1 MWRINLKKIIIVII
15 VSVNWILLI
24 SQTTIP
30 AGNISGNWL
39 INGSPYLIEG
49 EVTIPDGETL
59 TIDPGVLVEFQG
71 HYKFN
76 VQGQLLAIGTVQDS
90 IHFTINDTTGFYIP
104 HSTDGAWDGIQF
116 YETPAS
122 NDSSKIVYCRLEF
135 SKTPSQEY
143 TDWNG
148 GAIYIY
154 DFSKLLISNCLIT
167 DNRAQSGGGI
177 CIIENS
183 NPVLQS
189 NKICNNITYS
199 NNYSHGGGICIRNDS
214 SPTLINNIISNN
226 SVTGSNNY
234 GGGIYIG
241 VDSEP
246 LLLNNIIRYNSTK
259 YYSYGGGINIF
270 SSNPTL
276 MGNLIE
282 YNHSLAYSLT
292 GGGIHIYYDDAS
304 PILINNVI
312 AYNSGRFGGAI
323 SYSDANPVLINN
335 TLANNTAIRGGA
347 IYVYV
352 VSSHSELTI
361 VNSIMHNNQPQEI
374 YFDSIDFNDII
385 TITNSIIEGG
395 QLGIVMNNGTVN
407 WLEGNLDSDPIFEN
421 PLDDFHLQENSPAI
435 GAGIDSI
442 EIDGTWYYSPDI
454 DIEGIPRPSPIGSM
468 PDIGAFENLLGE
480 PVVDI
485 NDFQFSLIKS
495 NISNYPNPFNPE
507 TTISF
512 SIPNES
518 EIELTVF
525 NIKGQKIKTLARNEF
540 AKGSHSIIWN
550 GDDDNGKTI
559 SSGVYLYKLKVN
571 GKMEAVRKCILLK

>member
-1 MWRINLKKIIIVII
+1 MEVNLKKIAIVII
-15 VSVNWILLI
+15 ALINWILLL
-24 SQTTIP
+24 SQTVVP
-30 AGNISGNWL
+30 AGDVSGNWL

-76 VQGQLLAIGTVQDS
+76 IQGRLLAVGTMQDS
-90 IHFTINDTTGFYIP
+90 IHFTISDTTGFHIP

-122 NDSSKIVYCRLEF
+122 NDSSKIVYCKLEF
-135 SKTPSQEY
+135 SKTPTQEY

-148 GAIYIY
+148 GAIYVY

-167 DNRAQSGGGI
+167 NNRAQSGGGV

-183 NPVLQS
+183 DPILQS
-189 NKICNNITYS
+189 NKISNNITYG

-241 VDSEP
+241 ADSEP
-246 LLLNNIIRYNSTK
+246 LLLNNIIRYNATK
-259 YYSYGGGINIF
+259 YYGYGAGINIF
-270 SSNPTL
+270 SSNPIL

-282 YNHSLAYSLT
+282 YNHSLDYTLT
-292 GGGIHIYYDDAS
+292 GGGIHIYYEDAS

-323 SYSDANPVLINN
+323 SYTDAYPVLINN
-335 TLANNTAIRGGA
+335 TLTNNTAIRGGA
-347 IYVYV
+347 IYVSLI
-352 VSSHSELTI
+352 SSHSELI
-361 VNSIMHNNQPQEI
+361 MVNSILYNNQPQEI
-374 YFDSIDFNDII
+374 YFHSFNFNDII
-385 TITNSIIEGG
+385 NITNSIIEGG
-395 QLGIVMNNGTVN
+395 ESSIVMNNGMVN

-421 PLDDFHLQENSPAI
+421 PLDDFHLQETSPAI

-442 EIDGTWYYSPDI
+442 EIDDILYFSPDI
-454 DIEGIPRPSPIGSM
+454 DIEGIPRPAPIGSM

-480 PVVDI
+480 PVVDV
-485 NDFQFSLIKS
+485 NDFQFSLVKS
-495 NISNYPNPFNPE
+495 TISNYPNPFNPT

-518 EIELTVF
+518 NVKISIYNT
-525 NIKGQKIKTLARNEF
+525 KGQKVKTLTNNQYEN
-540 AKGSHSIIWN
+540 GSYSIIWN
-550 GDDDNGKTI
+550 GIDDSGNLVC
-559 SSGVYLYKLKVN
+559 SGVYLYKLIVN
-571 GKMEAVRKCILLK
+571 GKAELVRKCLLLK

>member
-1 MWRINLKKIIIVII
+1 MKKIIIVII
-15 VSVNWILLI
+15 VLVNWILLI

-30 AGNISGNWL
+30 AGNVSGNWL

-49 EVTIPDGETL
+49 EILIPDGETL
-59 TIDPGVLVEFQG
+59 TIDPGVFVEFQG

-76 VQGQLLAIGTVQDS
+76 IQGQLLAIGTMQDS
-90 IHFTINDTTGFYIP
+90 IHFTVNDTTGFYNP
-104 HSTDGAWDGIQF
+104 LTNDGAWDGIQF
-116 YETPAS
+116 YETPAT
-122 NDSSKIVYCRLEF
+122 NDSSKIVYCKLEF
-135 SKTPSQEY
+135 SKTPTQEY

-148 GAIYIY
+148 GAIYVY

-167 DNRAQSGGGI
+167 NNRAQSGGGI

-183 NPVLQS
+183 NPILHS
-189 NKICNNITYS
+189 NIISNNIAYA
-199 NNYSHGGGICIRNDS
+199 NYYSHGGGICIRNNS
-214 SPTLINNIISNN
+214 NPTLTNNTISNN
-226 SVTGSNNY
+226 SVTGGSSNY

-246 LLLNNIIRYNSTK
+246 LLINNTIRYNATK
-259 YYSYGGGINIF
+259 YTGFGGGINIY
-270 SSNPTL
+270 SCNPTL
-276 MGNLIE
+276 ISNLIQ
-282 YNHSLAYSLT
+282 YNHTLDYNLT

-312 AYNSGRFGGAI
+312 ANNSSRFGGAI

-335 TLANNTAIRGGA
+335 TLTNNTAIRGGA

-374 YFDSIDFNDII
+374 YFDSFNFNDII

-407 WLEGNLDSDPIFEN
+407 WLEGNLDSDPFFEN
-421 PLDDFHLQENSPAI
+421 PLDDFHLQETSPAI

-442 EIDGTWYYSPDI
+442 EIDGIWYYSPDI
-454 DIEGIPRPSPIGSM
+454 DIEGITRPTPIGSM

-480 PVVDI
+480 PVVEV
-485 NDFQFSLIKS
+485 NDFQFSLIES
-495 NISNYPNPFNPE
+495 NISNYPNPFNPS
-507 TTISF
+507 TTIKF
-512 SIPNES
+512 SIQNDS
-518 EIELTVF
+518 RIELSIY
-525 NIKGQKIKTLARNEF
+525 NIKGQIIKTLTSNEF
-540 AKGSHSIIWN
+540 TKGKHSIIWY
-550 GDDDNGKTI
+550 GDDDFDN
-559 SSGVYLYKLKVN
+559 SVASGVYLYKLNVN
-571 GKMEAVRKCILLK
+571 GKTEAVKKCLLLK